1 MLKTHLRHYRVLS
14 IVYWNTV
21 TFCYNL
27 LTSARSFGLIT
38 VNILADLD
46 ILCDVVVSKRWSWR
60 HTLLYIALTYFH
72 LIFSQQFYYWL
83 SCQWKYLRS
92 PVYRKVSFFVIA
104 ETLTDLSSDQSAISL
119 GQKTH
124 GLFTERHGSYYQLV
138 QQKQLSAHGSVIND
152 KISYPMIWPKTKK
165 IQSSFTAATWLLLGT
180 FNVCVFSPL
189 SRACVRGGPKT
200 HTKKVVVSCTSCARP
215 SLTR

>member
-1 MLKTHLRHYRVLS
+1 VNALTVHEKYYSDGMLKTHLRHYRVLS
-14 IVYWNTV
+14 IVYWNTYV
-21 TFCYNL
+21 TLCYNL

-46 ILCDVVVSKRWSWR
+46 ILCDTVVSKRWSWR

-104 ETLTDLSSDQSAISL
+104 DRFVVRSIGHFSRSENPRPVHGKARFILSVSATKATLGSRKRNKWQNKLSDDLAENKENAIIVHC
-119 GQKTH
+119 G
-124 GLFTERHGSYYQLV
+124 
-138 QQKQLSAHGSVIND
+138 N
-152 KISYPMIWPKTKK
+152 M
-165 IQSSFTAATWLLLGT
+165 
-180 FNVCVFSPL
+180 
-189 SRACVRGGPKT
+189 
-200 HTKKVVVSCTSCARP
+200 VVARNI
-215 SLTR
+215 

>member
-14 IVYWNTV
+14 IVYWNTYV
-21 TFCYNL
+21 TLCYNL

-46 ILCDVVVSKRWSWR
+46 ILCDIVVSKRWSWR

-92 PVYRKVSFFVIA
+92 PVYRKVSFFLWS
-104 ETLTDLSSDQSAISL
+104 LTDLSSDQSAISL

-180 FNVCVFSPL
+180 FNVCFLSFVACLCTGWAEKPTPRKLL
-189 SRACVRGGPKT
+189 SRALRELG
-200 HTKKVVVSCTSCARP
+200 HR
-215 SLTR
+215 